1 MRYEQESFT
10 KLEKLD
16 ITHQDSLGY
25 PIVSLIQRSQSM
37 TFHIAFHPHQA
48 RDLAQKL
55 IDIANTADAC
65 QELTDKAKAR
75 AQDVAAEAA

>member
-10 KLEKLD
+10 SLEKLEV
-16 ITHQDSLGY
+16 IHQDSLGY
-25 PIVSLIQRSQSM
+25 PLISLIQRGQSM
-37 TFHIAFHPHQA
+37 SFHIAFHPHQA
-48 RDLAQKL
+48 RELAQKL

-65 QELTDKAKAR
+65 QELTEKAKAR